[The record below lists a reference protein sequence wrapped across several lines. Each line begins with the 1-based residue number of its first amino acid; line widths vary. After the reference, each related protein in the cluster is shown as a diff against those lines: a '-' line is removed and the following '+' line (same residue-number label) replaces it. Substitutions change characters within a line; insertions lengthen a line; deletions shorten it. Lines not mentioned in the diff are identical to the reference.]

1 MPTMSQSVQT
11 EILARQLK
19 RDEEAREALS
29 KEPSKVWSFT
39 LGVLPLLLQAFF
51 GRQVEQYLGVP
62 APAAWFLV
70 LTLAALVFLMGE
82 VAVLRRQVKA
92 LHYLHTRSDALYL
105 PDEGP

>member
-1 MPTMSQSVQT
+1 METMPQSVQT
-11 EILARQLK
+11 EMLARQLK
-19 RDEEAREALS
+19 RDEEARAALAT
-29 KEPSKVWSFT
+29 EPTKVWSFA
-39 LGVLPLLLQAFF
+39 LGILPLLLQAFF

-92 LHYLHTRSDALYL
+92 LHYLQTRGDA
-105 PDEGP
+105 